1 MDEKYQIYRIDPGLI
16 LDEQVEDGMLRKNWY
31 LHPQLGKCL
40 FKEAAPTQAI
50 ISDARTDWT
59 EKVVNEIANLLGLP
73 VARYELATGYFGKST
88 KLVEGVVSINC
99 VPTNA
104 QVFTG
109 EEFLTRILACNL
121 DDPRQYTVENVLKAL
136 DLADVKVPSNWQQP
150 IAGIDTGAKLF
161 VGYMMLDCLVNN
173 SDRHDHNW
181 EVMAVGERIELV
193 SSFDH
198 GLALGSTDE
207 DEDKPTLSL
216 ADYVERYSQSCFQE
230 GYNKLPTLTIF
241 ERCGRLYPDA
251 ARIWQEQLRQVTM
264 NQIEEIFSR
273 IPEGRITPVAAKFA
287 IELLDFNQKRIV
299 DLEID
304 FIKLEI

>member
-1 MDEKYQIYRIDPGLI
+1 MDAEYKIYHLDPDLI
-16 LDEQVEDGMLRKNWY
+16 LDEQVEDGMLRKDWY
-31 LHPQLGKCL
+31 LHPALGKCL

-99 VPTNA
+99 IPDNT
-104 QVFTG
+104 QILTG
-109 EEFLTRILACNL
+109 EEFLTQVLDCNL

-136 DLADVKVPSNWQQP
+136 DLADVKIPSNWQQP
-150 IAGIDTGAKLF
+150 IPGIDTGAKLF

-181 EVMAVGERIELV
+181 EVMAVGGRIELV
-193 SSFDH
+193 SSFDR
-198 GLALGSTDE
+198 GLSLGSTDE
-207 DEDKPTLSL
+207 DEDKPNLSL
-216 ADYVERYSQSCFQE
+216 ADYVNRYSQSCFQS

-241 ERCGRLYPDA
+241 DRAAQLYPA
-251 ARIWQEQLRQVTM
+251 AAIVWQERLKQVTST
-264 NQIEEIFSR
+264 QITAIFNR
-273 IPEGRITPVAAKFA
+273 IPDGRITPIAAKFA
-287 IELLDFNQKRIV
+287 IDLLAYNLERILT
-299 DLEID
+299 D
-304 FIKLEI
+304 

>member
-1 MDEKYQIYRIDPGLI
+1 MDAEYKIYHLDPDLI
-16 LDEQVEDGMLRKNWY
+16 LDEQVEDGMLRKDWY
-31 LHPQLGKCL
+31 LHPALGKCL

-99 VPTNA
+99 IPDNT
-104 QVFTG
+104 QILTG
-109 EEFLTRILACNL
+109 EEFLTQVLDCNL

-136 DLADVKVPSNWQQP
+136 DLADVKIPSNWQQP
-150 IAGIDTGAKLF
+150 IPGIDTGAKLF

-181 EVMAVGERIELV
+181 EVMAVGGRIELV
-193 SSFDH
+193 SSFDR
-198 GLALGSTDE
+198 GLSLGSTDE
-207 DEDKPTLSL
+207 DEDKPNLSL
-216 ADYVERYSQSCFQE
+216 ADYVNRYSQSCFQS

-241 ERCGRLYPDA
+241 ERAAQLYPA
-251 ARIWQEQLRQVTM
+251 AAIVWQERLKQVTST
-264 NQIEEIFSR
+264 QITAIFNR
-273 IPEGRITPVAAKFA
+273 IPDGRITPIAAKFA
-287 IELLDFNQKRIV
+287 IDLLAYNLERILT
-299 DLEID
+299 D
-304 FIKLEI
+304 

>member
-73 VARYELATGYFGKST
+73 VAKYELATGYFGKST

-99 VPTNA
+99 VPNNA

-121 DDPRQYTVENVLKAL
+121 DDPRQYTIENVLKAL
-136 DLADVKVPSNWQQP
+136 DLADVKIPSNWQQP

-161 VGYMMLDCLVNN
+161 IGYMMLDCLVNN

-181 EVMAVGERIELV
+181 EVMAVGEQIELV

-216 ADYVERYSQSCFQE
+216 ADYVERYSQSCFQS
-230 GYNKLPTLTIF
+230 GYNKLPTLTVF
-241 ERCGRLYPDA
+241 ERCVGLYPDA
-251 ARIWQEQLRQVTM
+251 ARIWQKRLTQVTLA
-264 NQIEEIFSR
+264 QIEEVFR
-273 IPEGRITPVAAKFA
+273 HIPEGRITPIAAKFA
-287 IELLDFNQKRIV
+287 IDLLDFNQQRIS
-299 DLEID
+299 DLAMPID
-304 FIKLEI
+304 

>member
-1 MDEKYQIYRIDPGLI
+1 MDAEYKIYHLDPDLI
-16 LDEQVEDGMLRKNWY
+16 LDEQVEDGMLRKDWY
-31 LHPQLGKCL
+31 LNPALGKCL

-99 VPTNA
+99 IPDNT
-104 QVFTG
+104 QILTG
-109 EEFLTRILACNL
+109 EEFLTQVLDCNL

-136 DLADVKVPSNWQQP
+136 DLADVKIPSNWQQP
-150 IAGIDTGAKLF
+150 IPGIDTGAKLF

-181 EVMAVGERIELV
+181 EVMAVGGRIELV
-193 SSFDH
+193 SSFDR
-198 GLALGSTDE
+198 GLSLGSTDE
-207 DEDKPTLSL
+207 DEDKPNLSL
-216 ADYVERYSQSCFQE
+216 ADYVNRYSQSCFQS

-241 ERCGRLYPDA
+241 ERAAQLYPA
-251 ARIWQEQLRQVTM
+251 AAIVWQERLKQVTST
-264 NQIEEIFSR
+264 QITAIFNR
-273 IPEGRITPVAAKFA
+273 IPDGRITPIAAKFA
-287 IELLDFNQKRIV
+287 IDLLAYNLERILT
-299 DLEID
+299 D
-304 FIKLEI
+304 

>member
-1 MDEKYQIYRIDPGLI
+1 MDTKYQIYQIDPALI
-16 LDEQVEDGMLRKNWY
+16 LDEQVEDGMLRKDWY
-31 LHPQLGKCL
+31 LHPELGKCL

-88 KLVEGVVSINC
+88 TLVAGVVSINC
-99 VPTNA
+99 IPDNA

-109 EEFLTRILACNL
+109 EDFLTQILDCDL
-121 DDPRQYTVENVLKAL
+121 DDPRQYTIENVLKAL
-136 DLADVKVPSNWQQP
+136 DLTDVKIPSNWHQP
-150 IAGIDTGAKLF
+150 IPGIDTGSKLF

-181 EVMAVGERIELV
+181 GVMAVGGQIELI

-198 GLALGSTDE
+198 GLSLGSTDE

-216 ADYVERYSQSCFQE
+216 LDYVNRYSQSCFQS
-230 GYNKLPTLTIF
+230 GYSKLPTLTVF
-241 ERCGRLYPDA
+241 EWCTKLYPEA
-251 ARIWQEQLRQVTM
+251 ARMWQARLKQVTSA
-264 NQIEEIFSR
+264 QIEEIFDR
-273 IPEGRITPVAAKFA
+273 IPEGRITPIAAKFA
-287 IELLDFNQKRIV
+287 IDLLDFNQKRII

-304 FIKLEI
+304 LISQ

>member
-99 VPTNA
+99 VPNNA

-121 DDPRQYTVENVLKAL
+121 DDPRQYTIENVLKAL

-198 GLALGSTDE
+198 GLSLGSTDE

-216 ADYVERYSQSCFQE
+216 ADYVERYSQSCFQS
-230 GYNKLPTLTIF
+230 GYNKLPALTVF
-241 ERCGRLYPDA
+241 ECCVKLYPDA
-251 ARIWQEQLRQVTM
+251 ARIWQERIKQVTSA
-264 NQIEEIFSR
+264 QIEKIFNR
-273 IPEGRITPVAAKFA
+273 IPDGRITPLAAKFA
-287 IELLDFNQKRIV
+287 IELLDFNQQRIS
-299 DLEID
+299 DLAMPID
-304 FIKLEI
+304 

>member
-16 LDEQVEDGMLRKNWY
+16 LDEQVEDGMLRKDWY

-109 EEFLTRILACNL
+109 EEFLTRILDCNL
-121 DDPRQYTVENVLKAL
+121 DDPRQYTIENVLKAL
-136 DLADVKVPSNWQQP
+136 DLADVNIPSNWQQP

-198 GLALGSTDE
+198 GLSLGSTDE

-264 NQIEEIFSR
+264 NQIEEIFSL

>member
-1 MDEKYQIYRIDPGLI
+1 MDEKYQIYRIDPALI

-99 VPTNA
+99 VPNNA

-121 DDPRQYTVENVLKAL
+121 DDPRQYTIENVLKAL

-150 IAGIDTGAKLF
+150 IVGIDTGAKLF

-198 GLALGSTDE
+198 GLSLGSTDE

-216 ADYVERYSQSCFQE
+216 TDYVDRYSQSCFQE
-230 GYNKLPTLTIF
+230 GYNKLPALTVF
-241 ERCGRLYPDA
+241 ECCIKLYPDA
-251 ARIWQEQLRQVTM
+251 ARIWQERLKRVTPA
-264 NQIEEIFSR
+264 QIEEIFDL
-273 IPEGRITPVAAKFA
+273 IPEGRITPIAAKFA
-287 IELLDFNQKRIV
+287 IDLLDFNRKRII
-299 DLEID
+299 DLAMPID
-304 FIKLEI
+304 

>member
-1 MDEKYQIYRIDPGLI
+1 MDEKYQIYRIDPALI
-16 LDEQVEDGMLRKNWY
+16 LDEQVEDGMLRKDWY

-73 VARYELATGYFGKST
+73 VARYELATSYFGKST

-109 EEFLTRILACNL
+109 EEFLTQILACNL

-136 DLADVKVPSNWQQP
+136 DLADVKIPSNWQQP
-150 IAGIDTGAKLF
+150 IARIDTGAKLF

-207 DEDKPTLSL
+207 DEDKPNLSL
-216 ADYVERYSQSCFQE
+216 ADYVNRYSQSCFQE
-230 GYNKLPTLTIF
+230 GYNKLPALTVF
-241 ERCGRLYPDA
+241 ERCVRLYPDA
-251 ARIWQEQLRQVTM
+251 ARIWQERLKQVTSA
-264 NQIEEIFSR
+264 QIEEIFSR
-273 IPEGRITPVAAKFA
+273 IPEKRITPIAAKFA
-287 IELLDFNQKRIV
+287 IELLFYNHKRIV
-299 DLEID
+299 NLSIP
-304 FIKLEI
+304 IK

>member
-1 MDEKYQIYRIDPGLI
+1 MDEKYQIYQIDPGLI

-88 KLVEGVVSINC
+88 KLVEGVISINC

-121 DDPRQYTVENVLKAL
+121 DDPRQYTIENVLKSL
-136 DLADVKVPSNWQQP
+136 DLADVKIPSNWQQP

-216 ADYVERYSQSCFQE
+216 ADYVDRYSQSCFQS
-230 GYNKLPTLTIF
+230 GYNKLPALTVF
-241 ERCGRLYPDA
+241 ERCVRLYPDA
-251 ARIWQEQLRQVTM
+251 TRIWQKRLTQVTLA
-264 NQIEEIFSR
+264 QIEEVFR
-273 IPEGRITPVAAKFA
+273 HIPEGRITPIAAKFA
-287 IELLDFNQKRIV
+287 IDLLNFNQQRIS
-299 DLEID
+299 DLAMPID
-304 FIKLEI
+304 